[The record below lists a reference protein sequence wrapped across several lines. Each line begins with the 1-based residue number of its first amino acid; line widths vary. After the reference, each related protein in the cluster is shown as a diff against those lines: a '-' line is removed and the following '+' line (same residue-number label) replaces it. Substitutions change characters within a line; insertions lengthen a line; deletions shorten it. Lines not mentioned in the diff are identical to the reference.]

1 MARESRT
8 RGNLRTRIGICI
20 NEDCE
25 LAKAKEKQS
34 VRSGHDF
41 VCEKCGSELR
51 EVHVK
56 TTNPNWKL
64 IGGIIAAVLVLGGV
78 GVAVLLMKDSPKP
91 QKELQTVLSTD
102 SVQQSATVSNTP
114 IKTENTVAD
123 SLIAKSE
130 EGIDTLL
137 KKGGVALDEQID
149 SAKEQVPNTAA
160 DSLMAKSEESIDTS
174 LNKGGV
180 ASDEQIESTEGRV
193 SESLAE
199 EKETVTQTKSTPQA
213 ANGKLKLSYGAYI
226 GDLKNGYPHGQGRL
240 TYTTERQ
247 INRYDMKKRT
257 AKPGQYVIGE
267 FERGFF
273 IQGRLYAAN
282 GDLLGSIMIGTAPGN
297 AYDSK

>member
-64 IGGIIAAVLVLGGV
+64 IGGIIAGVLVLGG
-78 GVAVLLMKDSPKP
+78 GAVALLMKDSPKP
-91 QKELQTVLSTD
+91 SKKVQTVLSTD
-102 SVQQSATVSNTP
+102 SVQLSAPVSNTST
-114 IKTENTVAD
+114 KTENTSAD
-123 SLIAKSE
+123 SLMSKSE
-130 EGIDTLL
+130 ESIDTLL
-137 KKGGVALDEQID
+137 KKGGVASDEQID
-149 SAKEQVPNTAA
+149 STKE
-160 DSLMAKSEESIDTS
+160 
-174 LNKGGV
+174 
-180 ASDEQIESTEGRV
+180 RV

-199 EKETVTQTKSTPQA
+199 EDLVNQTKSTPQS

-226 GDLKNGYPHGQGRL
+226 GDLRNGYPHGQGRL

-247 INRYDMKKRT
+247 INRYDMKKRI

-282 GDLLGSIMIGTAPGN
+282 GDLLGSVMIGTAPGN